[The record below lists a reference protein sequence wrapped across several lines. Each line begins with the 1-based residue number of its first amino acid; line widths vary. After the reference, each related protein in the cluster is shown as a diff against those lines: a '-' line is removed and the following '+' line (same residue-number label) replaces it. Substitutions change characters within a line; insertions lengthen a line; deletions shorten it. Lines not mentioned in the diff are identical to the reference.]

1 MVICSICRAAEREAG
16 DGQAYRSVG
25 RSVGLLLAARFV
37 FHRPVVDG
45 SPGQDDR

>member
-1 MVICSICRAAEREAG
+1 MVRRI
-16 DGQAYRSVG
+16 
-25 RSVGLLLAARFV
+25 GLLLAARFV

>member
-16 DGQAYRSVG
+16 DGQAY